1 MDALLIDETQEV
13 NLMSVKFNVIE
24 RGKPGD
30 PAAPKKYYPSIQS
43 SGRATLRQL
52 ATAISQMST
61 VSSADT
67 LAVLEALLTVI
78 PQELS
83 RGNIVELGD
92 FGNFWLRTD
101 TEGAET
107 AEEVRASQVTNVLPR
122 FNAGKE
128 FKKVLDTIEFVK
140 TSEPS
145 ANPD

>member
-1 MDALLIDETQEV
+1 MDALLINETQEV

>member
-1 MDALLIDETQEV
+1 MDALLTNETQEV